1 MLNTLTKRIRHDE
14 DLLKST
20 SQSLLQ
26 TGGIMLIS
34 MLALLAVC
42 ACILLLGR

>member
-1 MLNTLTKRIRHDE
+1 MLSTLAKRIHHDE
-14 DLLKST
+14 ELLKAT

-26 TGGIMLIS
+26 TAGVMLIS